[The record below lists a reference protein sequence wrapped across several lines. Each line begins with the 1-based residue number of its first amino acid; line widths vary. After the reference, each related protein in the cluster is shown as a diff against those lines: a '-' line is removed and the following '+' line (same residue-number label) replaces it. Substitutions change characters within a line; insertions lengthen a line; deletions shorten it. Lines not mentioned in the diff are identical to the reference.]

1 MVFVVYGIFWIGYD
15 KGYKL
20 KVFVCIV
27 VFSLKNFKCF
37 VVFINMLYWFFY
49 SNFIYIYKIYV

>member
-20 KVFVCIV
+20 KVFVCIAYLV
-27 VFSLKNFKCF
+27 
-37 VVFINMLYWFFY
+37 
-49 SNFIYIYKIYV
+49 